1 MNGSRTGTR
10 RSIHGVPG
18 GPRCTQRGTISIS
31 IVDWGRVMSR
41 LFRRREL
48 GAAEA
53 LLSAAILGVALFAWG
68 TQADMFDRP
77 GLASTSNWTWRLW
90 QLGALLMGIPGVW
103 WIWRGTRR
111 VAWTRSLTLSV
122 LALVVFLN
130 AYTDSL
136 FAGHVG
142 DVWKAVNPL
151 FLGCSTIAVV
161 ALWSRG
167 GFWDGIGASLF
178 AVLGTV
184 LFINAYFVNHD
195 ILWEVLDP
203 LRVLVLLLWAIA
215 ALRMDVRPEESGG

>member
-1 MNGSRTGTR
+1 MNGSRTSTR

-18 GPRCTQRGTISIS
+18 GPRCVQRGTISIS

-68 TQADMFDRP
+68 TQTDLFDRP

-142 DVWKAVNPL
+142 DVWNAVNPL

>member
-18 GPRCTQRGTISIS
+18 GPRCTQRGTIAIS

-41 LFRRREL
+41 LFCRREL

-68 TQADMFDRP
+68 TQTDMFDRP

-122 LALVVFLN
+122 PGPGRVSQRLYRLPV
-130 AYTDSL
+130 
-136 FAGHVG
+136 
-142 DVWKAVNPL
+142 
-151 FLGCSTIAVV
+151 
-161 ALWSRG
+161 RG
-167 GFWDGIGASLF
+167 ACRRRLESSQPRYFW
-178 AVLGTV
+178 
-184 LFINAYFVNHD
+184 
-195 ILWEVLDP
+195 
-203 LRVLVLLLWAIA
+203 A
-215 ALRMDVRPEESGG
+215 AAP